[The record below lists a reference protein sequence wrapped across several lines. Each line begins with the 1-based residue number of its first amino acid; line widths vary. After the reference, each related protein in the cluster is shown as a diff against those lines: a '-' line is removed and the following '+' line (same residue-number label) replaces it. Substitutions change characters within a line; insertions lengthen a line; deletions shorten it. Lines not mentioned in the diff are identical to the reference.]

1 MTVTTD
7 TLPDADVTLK
17 VISNAAGRMRVHA
30 NGFRVDAVR
39 AVAIEETV
47 GKVTGVHAVHAY
59 PRTAS
64 VVIWYSPESCDTAAV
79 LSAIADAE
87 YIPAELV
94 PARAPHSVDVR
105 NTGVLRNAI
114 GGTAVALFGL
124 CRRVL
129 GRPTDVDILRG
140 TGDGRSCHQGP
151 VAACHSSSGEDSAR
165 ERRKWLRRVWL
176 TWPLAL
182 LASASTMFFGAYPW
196 AGWLAF
202 AATVPVQ
209 FVAGWPILKAAVQQ
223 ARALNANMDTLIAL
237 GTLTAFI
244 YSTYKLF
251 AGGPLFFDTAALI
264 IAFVVLGRYFEARA
278 TGKASEAISKLLE
291 MGAKEAR
298 LLVDGEERSV
308 PVDQVRVGDLVRV
321 RPGEKIPVDGEVTDG
336 RAAVDESMLTG
347 ESVPVE
353 KRVGDHVAG
362 ATVNIDGLLTV
373 RATAVGA
380 DTALAQIV
388 RLVEQA
394 QGGKP
399 PVQRLADRVS
409 AVFVPVVVGVAAATF
424 VGWTL
429 IAADPVGGMTAAV
442 AVLIIAC
449 PCALGLATP
458 TAITVGTGRGAE
470 MGILVKGGE
479 VLEASKKIDTVVFDK
494 TGTLTR
500 AQMRLTDVIAG
511 KRRQPDLV
519 LRIAAAV
526 ESGSEHPIGVAIVAG
541 AREREL
547 EIPAATAFA
556 NLAGHGVRAEI
567 DGRTVL
573 VGRRK
578 LVDEQ
583 GLLLPNHL
591 AASAAE
597 LEEQG
602 RTAVFVG
609 RDDQVVGVLAVA
621 DTVKGDAADVV
632 RQLHAMGLQVVMIT
646 GDNARTAAAI
656 AKQVGIDKVLAE
668 VLPQDKVTEIARLQD
683 EGQVVAMV
691 GDGVNDAPALVQAD
705 LGIAIG
711 TGTDVAIEASDI
723 TLMSDQLD
731 RVVLAIQLS
740 RQTLRTIYQNLG
752 WAFGYNTAAIP
763 LAAVGMLNPIVA
775 GAAMG
780 FSSVS
785 VVTNSLRLRRFG
797 RDARQGPAPQTVV
810 IPSVA
815 AIRSGAKPLTR

>member
-1 MTVTTD
+1 
-7 TLPDADVTLK
+7 
-17 VISNAAGRMRVHA
+17 MRVRVT
-30 NGFRVDAVR
+30 GFGVDAVR
-39 AVAIEETV
+39 AVAIEEMV
-47 GKVTGVHAVHAY
+47 SQVTGVQAVQAY

-64 VVIWYSPESCDTAAV
+64 VVVWYMPQACDTADV
-79 LSAIADAE
+79 LSAIAEAE
-87 YIPAELV
+87 HIPAESV
-94 PARAPHSVDVR
+94 PARAPHSADIPK
-105 NTGVLRNAI
+105 TGVLRRIASGI
-114 GGTAVALFGL
+114 GLALFGL
-124 CRRVL
+124 RRDVQD
-129 GRPTDVDILRG
+129 RATDG
-140 TGDGRSCHQGP
+140 ESCGGCGSGP
-151 VAACHSSSGEDSAR
+151 VIGGELSPDEQSRR
-165 ERRKWLRRVWL
+165 ERRKWWRRVWL
-176 TWPLAL
+176 AFPLGLVAM
-182 LASASTMFFGAYPW
+182 ASTMFFGAYPW

-209 FVAGWPILKAAVQQ
+209 FVAGWPFLQGAVER
-223 ARALNANMDTLIAL
+223 ARELTSNMDTLISL
-237 GTLTAFI
+237 GTLTAFL
-244 YSTYKLF
+244 YSTYQLF
-251 AGGPLFFDTAALI
+251 AGGPLFFDTSALI

-278 TGKASEAISKLLE
+278 QGKAREAISKLLE
-291 MGAKEAR
+291 IGAKEAT
-298 LLVDGEERSV
+298 LLVDGEERRV

-321 RPGEKIPVDGEVTDG
+321 RPGEKIPVDGEVIDG
-336 RAAVDESMLTG
+336 RAAVDESMLSG

-353 KRVGDHVAG
+353 KTVGDHVAG
-362 ATVNIDGLLTV
+362 ATVNTDGLLTV

-394 QGGKP
+394 QRGKA

-409 AVFVPVVVGVAAATF
+409 SVFVPAVIVVAVATF
-424 VGWTL
+424 AGWTL
-429 IAADPVGGMTAAV
+429 LAGNPIGGMTAAV

-458 TAITVGTGRGAE
+458 TAIMVGTGRGADL
-470 MGILVKGGE
+470 GILVKGGE

-500 AQMRLTDVIAG
+500 AQMRVTEVVAG
-511 KRRQPDLV
+511 KRRKPDLV

-526 ESGSEHPIGVAIVAG
+526 ESGSEHPIGAAIVAE
-541 AREREL
+541 AHERGL
-547 EIPAATAFA
+547 EIPAATAFT
-556 NLAGHGVRAEI
+556 NVAGHGVRAEI
-567 DGRTVL
+567 DGRPVV

-578 LVDEQ
+578 LIDEHD
-583 GLLLPNHL
+583 LELPDHL
-591 AASAAE
+591 AAAAAD

-609 RDDQVVGVLAVA
+609 RDGHVVGVLAVA
-621 DTVKGDAADVV
+621 DTVKDDAVDVV
-632 RQLHAMGLQVVMIT
+632 RQLQAMGLRVAMIT
-646 GDNARTAAAI
+646 GDNARTANAI
-656 AKQVGIDKVLAE
+656 ANQVGIEQVLAE
-668 VLPQDKVTEIARLQD
+668 VLPEDKVTEVRRLQD
-683 EGQVVAMV
+683 TGKVVAMV

-723 TLMSDQLD
+723 TLMSERLD
-731 RVVLAIQLS
+731 GVVSAIGLS

-763 LAAVGMLNPIVA
+763 LAALGMLNPVVA

-797 RDARQGPAPQTVV
+797 REAQLGVRK
-810 IPSVA
+810 SV
-815 AIRSGAKPLTR
+815 GAVK

>member
-1 MTVTTD
+1 MTTGVLD
-7 TLPDADVTLK
+7 GDVALK
-17 VISNAAGRMRVHA
+17 VVSDASGRMRVRVT
-30 NGFRVDAVR
+30 GFGVDAIR
-39 AVAIEETV
+39 AVAIEEMV
-47 GKVTGVHAVHAY
+47 SQVTGVQAVQAY

-64 VVIWYSPESCDTAAV
+64 VVVWYMPQACDTADV
-79 LSAIADAE
+79 LSAIAEAE
-87 YIPAELV
+87 HIPAESV
-94 PARAPHSVDVR
+94 PARAPHSADIPK
-105 NTGVLRNAI
+105 TGVLRRIASGI
-114 GGTAVALFGL
+114 GLALFGL
-124 CRRVL
+124 RRDVQD
-129 GRPTDVDILRG
+129 RTTDG
-140 TGDGRSCHQGP
+140 ESCGGCGSGP
-151 VAACHSSSGEDSAR
+151 VIGSELSPDEQGRR
-165 ERRKWLRRVWL
+165 ERRKWWRRVWL
-176 TWPLAL
+176 AFPLGLVAM
-182 LASASTMFFGAYPW
+182 ASTMFFGAYPW

-209 FVAGWPILKAAVQQ
+209 FVAGWPFLRGAVER
-223 ARALNANMDTLIAL
+223 ARELTSNMDTLISL
-237 GTLTAFI
+237 GTLTAFV
-244 YSTYKLF
+244 YSTYQLF
-251 AGGPLFFDTAALI
+251 AGGPLFFDTSALI

-278 TGKASEAISKLLE
+278 QGKAREAISKLLE
-291 MGAKEAR
+291 IGAKEAT
-298 LLVDGEERSV
+298 LLVDGEERRV

-321 RPGEKIPVDGEVTDG
+321 RPGEKIPVDGEVIDG

-353 KRVGDHVAG
+353 KTVGDHVAG
-362 ATVNIDGLLTV
+362 ATVNTDGLLTV

-394 QGGKP
+394 QSGKAA
-399 PVQRLADRVS
+399 VQRLADRVS
-409 AVFVPVVVGVAAATF
+409 SVFVPAVIAVAVATF
-424 VGWTL
+424 AGWTL
-429 IAADPVGGMTAAV
+429 LAGNPIGGMTAAV

-458 TAITVGTGRGAE
+458 TAIMVGTGRGADL
-470 MGILVKGGE
+470 GILVKGGE

-500 AQMRLTDVIAG
+500 AQMRVTEVVAG
-511 KRRQPDLV
+511 KRRKPDLV

-526 ESGSEHPIGVAIVAG
+526 ESGSEHPIGAAIVAD
-541 AREREL
+541 AHERGL
-547 EIPAATAFA
+547 EIPAATAFT
-556 NLAGHGVRAEI
+556 NVAGHGVRAEI
-567 DGRTVL
+567 DGRPVL

-578 LVDEQ
+578 LIDEHD
-583 GLLLPNHL
+583 LELPDHL
-591 AASAAE
+591 AAAAAD

-609 RDDQVVGVLAVA
+609 RDGHVVGVIAVA
-621 DTVKGDAADVV
+621 DTVKDDAVDVV
-632 RQLHAMGLQVVMIT
+632 RQLHAMGLRVAMIT
-646 GDNARTAAAI
+646 GDNARTANAI
-656 AKQVGIDKVLAE
+656 ANQVGIDQVLAE
-668 VLPQDKVTEIARLQD
+668 VLPEDKVTEVRRLQD
-683 EGQVVAMV
+683 EGKVVAMV

-723 TLMSDQLD
+723 TLMSDRLD
-731 RVVLAIQLS
+731 GVVSAIGLS

-763 LAAVGMLNPIVA
+763 LAALGMLNPVVA

-797 RDARQGPAPQTVV
+797 REAQLGVRKSVV
-810 IPSVA
+810 A
-815 AIRSGAKPLTR
+815 LK

>member
-1 MTVTTD
+1 
-7 TLPDADVTLK
+7 
-17 VISNAAGRMRVHA
+17 MRVHA
-30 NGFRVDAVR
+30 TGFEFDAAR
-39 AVAIEETV
+39 AVVIEESV
-47 GKVTGVHAVHAY
+47 GKVTGVRAVRAY

-64 VVIWYSPESCDTAAV
+64 VVIWYSPTHCDTAAI
-79 LSAIADAE
+79 LSAIADADHA
-87 YIPAELV
+87 PAAPV
-94 PARAPHSVDVR
+94 PARAAHSTDSG
-105 NTGVLRNAI
+105 N
-114 GGTAVALFGL
+114 GGLVGKVVGGIARTL
-124 CRRVL
+124 L
-129 GRPTDVDILRG
+129 GLRG
-140 TGDGRSCHQGP
+140 DEQDRPPEIERLRAALDRIGYSLEPVTATQLSPREEARSGI
-151 VAACHSSSGEDSAR
+151 R
-165 ERRKWLRRVWL
+165 FWLRRVWL
-176 TWPLAL
+176 AWPLGL
-182 LASASTMFFGAYPW
+182 LASGLTMFFGASAW

-202 AATVPVQ
+202 AATIPVQ
-209 FVAGWPILKAAVQQ
+209 FIAGWPFLVGAVQQ
-223 ARALNANMDTLIAL
+223 ARARSANMNTLIAL

-244 YSTYKLF
+244 YSTYQLL

-278 TGKASEAISKLLE
+278 HGKTREAISKLLE

-298 LLVDGEERSV
+298 LLVDGEERLV
-308 PVDQVRVGDLVRV
+308 PVDQVQAGDVVRV
-321 RPGEKIPVDGEVTDG
+321 RPGEKIPVDGEVIDG

-347 ESVPVE
+347 ESIPVE
-353 KRVGDHVAG
+353 KAVGDRVVG
-362 ATVNIDGLLTV
+362 ATVNTDGLLTV

-394 QGGKP
+394 QGGKA

-409 AVFVPVVVGVAAATF
+409 AVFVPAVIGVAVATF
-424 VGWTL
+424 AGWTL
-429 IAADPVGGMTAAV
+429 IAANPIAGMTAAV
-442 AVLIIAC
+442 SVLVIAC

-458 TAITVGTGRGAE
+458 TAIMVGTGRGAD

-500 AQMRLTDVIAG
+500 AQMKLTDVIAG
-511 KRRQPDLV
+511 KRQQPDLV

-526 ESGSEHPIGVAIVAG
+526 ESGSEHPIGAAIVAG
-541 AREREL
+541 ARERGL
-547 EIPAATAFA
+547 DIPAASAFA
-556 NLAGHGVRAEI
+556 NLAGHGVRADV
-567 DGRTVL
+567 DGQPVL

-578 LVDEQ
+578 LIDEHDVV
-583 GLLLPNHL
+583 LPDHL
-591 AASAAE
+591 AAAAAE
-597 LEEQG
+597 LEGQG

-609 RDDQVVGVLAVA
+609 RDGQVVGVLAVA
-621 DTVKGDAADVV
+621 DTVKDDAVDVV
-632 RQLHAMGLQVVMIT
+632 HQLHAMGLQVAMIT

-656 AKQVGIDKVLAE
+656 AKQVGIDRVLAE
-668 VLPQDKVTEIARLQD
+668 VLPEDKVTEVRRLQD
-683 EGQVVAMV
+683 EGRVVAMV

-723 TLMSDQLD
+723 TLMSGRLD
-731 RVVLAIQLS
+731 GVVFAIELS

-763 LAAVGMLNPIVA
+763 LAALGLLNPVVA

-797 RDARQGPAPQTVV
+797 RDRMTGAHTTMDSARHDF
-810 IPSVA
+810 S
-815 AIRSGAKPLTR
+815 RSERPGIA

>member
-1 MTVTTD
+1 
-7 TLPDADVTLK
+7 
-17 VISNAAGRMRVHA
+17 MRVHVS
-30 NGFRVDAVR
+30 GFGVDAVR

-47 GKVTGVHAVHAY
+47 ATVTGVQAVQAY

-64 VVIWYSPESCDTAAV
+64 VVIWYSPQQCDTAEV

-87 YIPAELV
+87 HVPAESV
-94 PARAPHSVDVR
+94 PARAPHSADVPK
-105 NTGVLRNAI
+105 TGVVRTVI
-114 GGTAVALFGL
+114 GGPALVLFGL

-129 GRPTDVDILRG
+129 GGSPDVDRLRE
-140 TGDGRSCHQGP
+140 TVDGGSCHQEP
-151 VAACHSSSGEDSAR
+151 VAACHSSPGQDSGR

-182 LASASTMFFGAYPW
+182 LAAASTMFFGAAPW

-209 FVAGWPILKAAVQQ
+209 FVAGWPILKVAVQQ
-223 ARALNANMDTLIAL
+223 ARALSANMDTLIAL
-237 GTLTAFI
+237 GTLTAFF
-244 YSTYKLF
+244 YSTYELF

-278 TGKASEAISKLLE
+278 TGKASEAIGKLLE
-291 MGAKEAR
+291 MGAKEAT
-298 LLVDGEERSV
+298 LLVDGQELLV

-353 KRVGDHVAG
+353 KTVGDRVAG
-362 ATVNIDGLLTV
+362 ATVNTDGLLTV

-394 QGGKP
+394 QGGKA

-409 AVFVPVVVGVAAATF
+409 AVFVPVVVGVAVATF
-424 VGWTL
+424 AGWTL
-429 IAADPVGGMTAAV
+429 IAANPVGGMTAAV

-511 KRRQPDLV
+511 KRRQPDFV

-526 ESGSEHPIGVAIVAG
+526 ESGSEHPIGAAIVAG
-541 AREREL
+541 ARERDL
-547 EIPAATAFA
+547 EIPAATGFA
-556 NLAGHGVRAEI
+556 NLAGHGVRAEVN
-567 DGRTVL
+567 GKPVL

-578 LVDEQ
+578 LVDEHD
-583 GLLLPNHL
+583 LLLPEQL
-591 AASAAE
+591 AAAATE

-621 DTVKGDAADVV
+621 DTIKDDAVDVV
-632 RQLHAMGLQVVMIT
+632 AQLHAMGLQVAMIT

-656 AKQVGIDKVLAE
+656 AQQVGIDQVLAE
-668 VLPQDKVTEIARLQD
+668 VLPADKVTEIRRLQD
-683 EGQVVAMV
+683 QGQVVAMV

-723 TLMSDQLD
+723 TLMSGQLD
-731 RVVLAIQLS
+731 GVVRAIGLS

-763 LAAVGMLNPIVA
+763 LAALGLLNPVIA

-780 FSSVS
+780 LSSVS

-797 RDARQGPAPQTVV
+797 RDTRQRPEQQTVV
-810 IPSVA
+810 TP
-815 AIRSGAKPLTR
+815 TRI

>member
-1 MTVTTD
+1 
-7 TLPDADVTLK
+7 
-17 VISNAAGRMRVHA
+17 MRVHA
-30 NGFRVDAVR
+30 KGFRDDAVR
-39 AVAIEETV
+39 AVAIEDAV
-47 GKVTGVHAVHAY
+47 AKVAGVHAVYAY

-64 VVIWYSPESCDTAAV
+64 VVIWYSPGSCDTAAV

-87 YIPAELV
+87 HVPAESV
-94 PARAPHSVDVR
+94 PARAPHSADVR
-105 NTGVLRNAI
+105 TGV
-114 GGTAVALFGL
+114 V
-124 CRRVL
+124 RRVVGGIRRWL
-129 GRPTDVDILRG
+129 GRAPDVDSDAVEHG
-140 TGDGRSCHQGP
+140 GCHQEQA
-151 VAACHSSSGEDSAR
+151 AACHSSPGGNNAR

-176 TWPLAL
+176 AMPLGL
-182 LASASTMFFGAYPW
+182 LTLASTMFFGAYPW
-196 AGWLAF
+196 AGWLAL

-209 FVAGWPILKAAVQQ
+209 FVAGRPILQAAAQQ
-223 ARALNANMDTLIAL
+223 ARALSANMDTLIAL

-244 YSTYKLF
+244 YSTYELF
-251 AGGPLFFDTAALI
+251 AGGPLFFDTSALI

-278 TGKASEAISKLLE
+278 TGKASEAIGKLLE
-291 MGAKEAR
+291 MGAKEAC
-298 LLVDGEERSV
+298 LLVDGQELLV

-353 KRVGDHVAG
+353 KTVGDRVAG
-362 ATVNIDGLLTV
+362 ATVNIDGLLSV

-394 QGGKP
+394 QGGKA

-409 AVFVPVVVGVAAATF
+409 AVFVPAVVGVAAVTF
-424 VGWTL
+424 AGWTL
-429 IAADPVGGMTAAV
+429 LAANPVAGMTAAV

-500 AQMRLTDVIAG
+500 GQMRLTDVIAG

-526 ESGSEHPIGVAIVAG
+526 ESGSEHPIGAAIVAE
-541 AREREL
+541 ARERGL
-547 EIPAATAFA
+547 EIPEATAFA

-583 GLLLPNHL
+583 KLLLPDHL
-591 AASAAE
+591 AAAAAE
-597 LEEQG
+597 LEAQG

-621 DTVKGDAADVV
+621 DTVKDDAVDVV
-632 RQLHAMGLQVVMIT
+632 RRLHAMGLQVAMIT

-656 AKQVGIDKVLAE
+656 AQRVGIDRVLAE
-668 VLPQDKVTEIARLQD
+668 VLPQDKVTEIRRLQD
-683 EGQVVAMV
+683 EGRVVAMV

-723 TLMSDQLD
+723 TLISGQLD

-740 RQTLRTIYQNLG
+740 RRTLRTIYQNLG

-763 LAAVGMLNPIVA
+763 LAALGMLNPVIA

-785 VVTNSLRLRRFG
+785 VVTNSLRLRSFG
-797 RDARQGPAPQTVV
+797 RDGQ
-810 IPSVA
+810 A
-815 AIRSGAKPLTR
+815 A

>member
-1 MTVTTD
+1 MTTGVLD
-7 TLPDADVTLK
+7 GDVALK
-17 VISNAAGRMRVHA
+17 VVSDASGRMRVRVT
-30 NGFRVDAVR
+30 GFGVDAVR
-39 AVAIEETV
+39 AVAIEEMV
-47 GKVTGVHAVHAY
+47 SQVTGVQAVQAY

-64 VVIWYSPESCDTAAV
+64 VVVWYMPQACDTADV
-79 LSAIADAE
+79 LSAIAEAE
-87 YIPAELV
+87 HIPAESV
-94 PARAPHSVDVR
+94 PARAPHSADIPK
-105 NTGVLRNAI
+105 TGVLRRIASGI
-114 GGTAVALFGL
+114 GLALFGL
-124 CRRVL
+124 RRDVQD
-129 GRPTDVDILRG
+129 RATDG
-140 TGDGRSCHQGP
+140 ESCGGCGSGP
-151 VAACHSSSGEDSAR
+151 VIGGELSPDEQSRR
-165 ERRKWLRRVWL
+165 ERRKWWRRVWL
-176 TWPLAL
+176 AFPLGLVAM
-182 LASASTMFFGAYPW
+182 ASTMFFGAYPW

-209 FVAGWPILKAAVQQ
+209 FVAGWPFLQGAVER
-223 ARALNANMDTLIAL
+223 ARELTSNMDTLISL
-237 GTLTAFI
+237 GTLTAFL
-244 YSTYKLF
+244 YSTYQLF
-251 AGGPLFFDTAALI
+251 AGGPLFFDTSALI

-278 TGKASEAISKLLE
+278 QGKAREAISKLLE
-291 MGAKEAR
+291 IGAKEAT
-298 LLVDGEERSV
+298 LLVDGEERRV

-321 RPGEKIPVDGEVTDG
+321 RPGEKIPVDGEVIDG
-336 RAAVDESMLTG
+336 RAAVDESMLSG

-353 KRVGDHVAG
+353 KTVGDHVAG
-362 ATVNIDGLLTV
+362 ATVNTDGLLTV

-394 QGGKP
+394 QRGKA

-409 AVFVPVVVGVAAATF
+409 SVFVPAVIVVAVATF
-424 VGWTL
+424 AGWTL
-429 IAADPVGGMTAAV
+429 LAGNPIGGMTAAV

-458 TAITVGTGRGAE
+458 TAIMVGTGRGADL
-470 MGILVKGGE
+470 GILVKGGE

-500 AQMRLTDVIAG
+500 AQMRVTEVVAG
-511 KRRQPDLV
+511 KRRKPDLV

-526 ESGSEHPIGVAIVAG
+526 ESGSEHPIGAAIVAE
-541 AREREL
+541 AHERGL
-547 EIPAATAFA
+547 EIPAATAFT
-556 NLAGHGVRAEI
+556 NVAGHGVRAEI
-567 DGRTVL
+567 DGRPVV

-578 LVDEQ
+578 LIDEHD
-583 GLLLPNHL
+583 LELPDHL
-591 AASAAE
+591 AAAAAD

-609 RDDQVVGVLAVA
+609 RDGHVVGVLAVA
-621 DTVKGDAADVV
+621 DTVKDDAVDVV
-632 RQLHAMGLQVVMIT
+632 RQLQAMGLRVAMIT
-646 GDNARTAAAI
+646 GDNARTANAI
-656 AKQVGIDKVLAE
+656 ANQVGIEQVLAE
-668 VLPQDKVTEIARLQD
+668 VLPEDKVTEVRRLQD
-683 EGQVVAMV
+683 TGKVVAMV

-723 TLMSDQLD
+723 TLMSERLD
-731 RVVLAIQLS
+731 GVVSAIGLS

-763 LAAVGMLNPIVA
+763 LAALGMLNPVVA

-797 RDARQGPAPQTVV
+797 REAQLGVRK
-810 IPSVA
+810 SV
-815 AIRSGAKPLTR
+815 GAVK